1 MSVQLMKAAA
11 VLALGAAV
19 IALGACDTA
28 TKAPMDP
35 GVCYSVT
42 PAEDGKSAPAFNVV
56 ARDQPQL
63 EYCAARLEEMRV
75 RFLRM
80 GGTNRDIIG
89 AYQGQFLFLD
99 PAGVK
104 VGKTLTGSRFFF
116 LARTGDGRLAVP
128 GVIQRDVDGRPVA
141 VIEPDPAKVGSN

>member
-1 MSVQLMKAAA
+1 MKVFT
-11 VLALGAAV
+11 VLALGTVV

-28 TKAPMDP
+28 VKAPMDP
-35 GVCYSVT
+35 GICYSVT
-42 PAEDGKSAPAFNVV
+42 PAEDGKSPPAFNVV

-99 PAGVK
+99 PSGVK

-141 VIEPDPAKVGSN
+141 VIEPDPAKIAAN